1 MFDFFSAQLDYI
13 FFFYGLAFILL
24 AATCFVIARE
34 GGQEEAWP
42 VLGLF
47 ALLHGIGEWL
57 DLSALLIGDFPAF
70 ALARMALMTASFVLL
85 MEFGRQSLIRPGLR
99 MPGRWV
105 YVLLISLV
113 LLGGVAG
120 GLSVSNALARY
131 GIGFV
136 GAVITGFVFARS
148 AKELS
153 SGGRRA
159 AVSAA
164 VGFVLYGVAA
174 GLIVPVAPFWPAS
187 LFNHGWF
194 ASYFG
199 IPIQLVRGLL
209 ACWIAF
215 SIWAIWVHRL
225 MLNASSARYT
235 AYLRKQF
242 VWTLFAMTAILVL
255 GWMLT
260 DFLGRIYKQNVRQ
273 EARSEINLLASR
285 LAGET
290 IAIESMVKS
299 LAGSPLVHPLLV
311 TGTGQDYERAKSALD
326 LDVGASGATL
336 GYILNTSG
344 TVLASSDRGGPAS
357 SQHPNY
363 SHSPYFQKSLAAEA
377 GYYYSFDAIS
387 RGSDFYASYPIR
399 DGTGAIV
406 GVAVLKK
413 SLEALVP
420 GLMQFDRPYFFVD
433 PHGVVVMTN
442 RPKMEFQT
450 LWPVTAEIRATL
462 AAQFGRLNYRPILE
476 REIVDATWVTFDGDR
491 SFVQRRYA
499 NHSEW
504 SLVMLTPTREIFASR
519 VTGIVITLLVTM
531 ITLAYLFGRE
541 RSVHDHVQS
550 EKRLHLQELARDLD
564 LQANTDTLTGLHN
577 RLRFDQALADE
588 MSRSLRYKTPLS
600 LVLFDI
606 DHFKRVN
613 DTYGH
618 QIGDKVLVILSKF
631 LAGRLRNADLLA
643 RWGGEEFVILVP
655 ESTGHMAYLLA
666 ENLRNATAQVVFDE
680 VGEITCS
687 FGVAQYLNSDT
698 AETFVSRADAA
709 LYQAKSNGRNR
720 VELAFP
726 ADAPKS
732 DLPAVA

>member
-1 MFDFFSAQLDYI
+1 
-13 FFFYGLAFILL
+13 
-24 AATCFVIARE
+24 
-34 GGQEEAWP
+34 
-42 VLGLF
+42 
-47 ALLHGIGEWL
+47 
-57 DLSALLIGDFPAF
+57 
-70 ALARMALMTASFVLL
+70 
-85 MEFGRQSLIRPGLR
+85 
-99 MPGRWV
+99 
-105 YVLLISLV
+105 
-113 LLGGVAG
+113 
-120 GLSVSNALARY
+120 
-131 GIGFV
+131 
-136 GAVITGFVFARS
+136 
-148 AKELS
+148 
-153 SGGRRA
+153 
-159 AVSAA
+159 
-164 VGFVLYGVAA
+164 
-174 GLIVPVAPFWPAS
+174 
-187 LFNHGWF
+187 
-194 ASYFG
+194 
-199 IPIQLVRGLL
+199 
-209 ACWIAF
+209 
-215 SIWAIWVHRL
+215 
-225 MLNASSARYT
+225 
-235 AYLRKQF
+235 
-242 VWTLFAMTAILVL
+242 
-255 GWMLT
+255 
-260 DFLGRIYKQNVRQ
+260 
-273 EARSEINLLASR
+273 
-285 LAGET
+285 
-290 IAIESMVKS
+290 
-299 LAGSPLVHPLLV
+299 
-311 TGTGQDYERAKSALD
+311 
-326 LDVGASGATL
+326 
-336 GYILNTSG
+336 
-344 TVLASSDRGGPAS
+344 
-357 SQHPNY
+357 
-363 SHSPYFQKSLAAEA
+363 
-377 GYYYSFDAIS
+377 
-387 RGSDFYASYPIR
+387 
-399 DGTGAIV
+399 
-406 GVAVLKK
+406 
-413 SLEALVP
+413 
-420 GLMQFDRPYFFVD
+420 MQFDRPYFFVD

-442 RPKMEFQT
+442 RPKMELQT
-450 LWPVTAEIRATL
+450 LWPVTTEIRATL

-504 SLVMLTPTREIFASR
+504 SLVTLTPTREIFASR

>member
-1 MFDFFSAQLDYI
+1 MVDFFNAQLDYI

-24 AATCFVIARE
+24 GTTCFVIAA
-34 GGQEEAWP
+34 GGRQETPWP

-47 ALLHGIGEWL
+47 AMLHGIGEWL

-70 ALARMALMTASFVLL
+70 AMARTGLMAASFVLL
-85 MEFGRQSLIRPGLR
+85 MEFGRQGLIRVGLR
-99 MPGRWV
+99 MPGPWI
-105 YVLLISLV
+105 YALLISLV
-113 LLGGVAG
+113 VLGGFAG
-120 GLSVSNALARY
+120 GLSVSNVLARY

-136 GAVITGFVFARS
+136 GAMVTSLVFARS
-148 AKELS
+148 AKESS
-153 SGGRRA
+153 SGERQA

-164 VGFVLYGVAA
+164 VGFALYGVAS
-174 GLIVPVAPFWPAS
+174 GLVVPAAPFWPANV
-187 LFNHGWF
+187 FNSDLF
-194 ASYFG
+194 ASSFE

-215 SIWAIWVHRL
+215 SIWVIWGHRL

-242 VWTLFAMTAILVL
+242 AWSLFAMTAILVL

-260 DFLGRIYKQNVRQ
+260 EFLGGIYKQNVRE
-273 EARSEINLLASR
+273 EARSEIELLASR

-290 IAIESMVKS
+290 VAVESMVKA
-299 LAGSPLVHPLLV
+299 LAGSPLVYPLLV
-311 TGTGQDYERAKSALD
+311 NGTGQDYERAKSVLD
-326 LDVGASGATL
+326 LDVQASGATL

-344 TVLASSDRGGPAS
+344 ALLASSDRWGAAS
-357 SQHPNY
+357 SEPPNY
-363 SHSPYFQKSLAAEA
+363 SSSPFFQKALAAEA

-387 RGSDFYASYPIR
+387 RGSDFFASYPVR
-399 DGTGAIV
+399 FGGAVI

-413 SLEALVP
+413 SLEAFAS

-433 PHGVVVMTN
+433 PHGVVILTN
-442 RPKMEFQT
+442 RPKMQLRT
-450 LWPVTAEIRATL
+450 MWPVTGEAQATL
-462 AAQFGRLNYRPILE
+462 AAQFGPMDYRPILE
-476 REIVDATWVTFDGDR
+476 RDVIDATWITVDGER
-491 SFVQRRYA
+491 SYVQRRYA
-499 NHSEW
+499 NHSQW

-519 VTGIVITLLVTM
+519 ASGIVITLLVTM
-531 ITLAYLFGRE
+531 ITLAYLIGRE
-541 RSVHDHVQS
+541 RAVRDQVQF
-550 EKRLHLQELARDLD
+550 ENRLHLQELARDLN
-564 LQANTDTLTGLHN
+564 LQANTDPLTGSHN
-577 RLRFDQALADE
+577 RLKFDRALADE

-613 DTYGH
+613 DAYGH
-618 QIGDKVLVILSKF
+618 QVGDKVLIKLSHF

-655 ESTGHMAYLLA
+655 ESTGQMAYLLA

-687 FGVAQYLNSDT
+687 FGVAQYTNSDT
-698 AETFVSRADAA
+698 AETFVARADEA
-709 LYQAKSNGRNR
+709 LYRAKINGRNR

-726 ADAPKS
+726 TGMPKS
-732 DLPAVA
+732 DVTAVA

>member
-1 MFDFFSAQLDYI
+1 M
-13 FFFYGLAFILL
+13 
-24 AATCFVIARE
+24 
-34 GGQEEAWP
+34 
-42 VLGLF
+42 
-47 ALLHGIGEWL
+47 
-57 DLSALLIGDFPAF
+57 
-70 ALARMALMTASFVLL
+70 
-85 MEFGRQSLIRPGLR
+85 
-99 MPGRWV
+99 
-105 YVLLISLV
+105 
-113 LLGGVAG
+113 
-120 GLSVSNALARY
+120 
-131 GIGFV
+131 
-136 GAVITGFVFARS
+136 
-148 AKELS
+148 
-153 SGGRRA
+153 
-159 AVSAA
+159 
-164 VGFVLYGVAA
+164 
-174 GLIVPVAPFWPAS
+174 
-187 LFNHGWF
+187 
-194 ASYFG
+194 
-199 IPIQLVRGLL
+199 
-209 ACWIAF
+209 
-215 SIWAIWVHRL
+215 
-225 MLNASSARYT
+225 
-235 AYLRKQF
+235 
-242 VWTLFAMTAILVL
+242 
-255 GWMLT
+255 
-260 DFLGRIYKQNVRQ
+260 
-273 EARSEINLLASR
+273 LASR

-326 LDVGASGATL
+326 LDVEASGATL

-344 TVLASSDRGGPAS
+344 TVLASSERGGPAS

-387 RGSDFYASYPIR
+387 RKSDFYASYPIR
-399 DGTGAIV
+399 DGTGAII

-413 SLEALVP
+413 SLEALVS

-442 RPKMEFQT
+442 RPKMELQT

-462 AAQFGRLNYRPILE
+462 ATQFGPLNYRPILE
-476 REIVDATWVTFDGDR
+476 REIVDATWITFDGDR

-499 NHSEW
+499 NHSDW

-531 ITLAYLFGRE
+531 ITLAYFIGRE
-541 RSVHDHVQS
+541 RSVHDHIQS
-550 EKRLHLQELARDLD
+550 EKRLHLQELARDLNV
-564 LQANTDTLTGLHN
+564 QANTDPLTGSHN
-577 RLRFDQALADE
+577 RLKFDQALADE

-613 DTYGH
+613 DAYGH
-618 QIGDKVLVILSKF
+618 QVGDKVLIKLSHF

-655 ESTGHMAYLLA
+655 EFTGQMAYLLA

-687 FGVAQYLNSDT
+687 FGVAQYTNSDT
-698 AETFVSRADAA
+698 AETFVARADEA
-709 LYQAKSNGRNR
+709 LYRAKINGRNR

-726 ADAPKS
+726 TGTPKS